1 MTTAAQAFAALARLE
16 PKEALD
22 YLKQRGEITQS
33 WSWVDLWGAEHA
45 QAFTISRLTQVDLL
59 KDIQAMITA
68 SVNGEM
74 GRRDFMRD
82 AKKALQDKGWWGEK
96 EVIHPVTGEA
106 LKTTF
111 NPARLQLI
119 FDVNTRQ
126 AYAAG
131 QWERMQ
137 ASKRSHPYIR
147 YVTMGDGLVRKT
159 HAVWSNVTLPVDDAF
174 WHTHFP
180 PNGYR
185 CRCRVVSVSQRE
197 YDKGKTPTGE
207 DMLKTAPPTQWK
219 EWVNPSTGASVQV
232 PEGVHPA
239 FSYNV
244 GIAAERAKQM
254 ANLITEKMTAM
265 PEPLAVKVAQAL
277 AKSPGFEAWFANPQ
291 GHSWPLVR
299 VSQVDAE
306 AIGSRLTVAQ
316 LSPDTVRKQALIH
329 PELTAA
335 EYALAQEVV
344 ANANFK
350 VLEGESSMIYVL
362 QQANE
367 STGGYVL
374 IVKAT
379 KTGEGLF
386 VTSYRRLSRDAANSD
401 AEVARLLEKGN
412 KK

>member
-16 PKEALD
+16 PKEALG

-33 WSWVDLWGAEHA
+33 WSWADLWGAEHA

-59 KDIQAMITA
+59 KDMQTMITA

-82 AKKALQDKGWWGEK
+82 AKKALQAKGWWGEK
-96 EVIHPVTGEA
+96 EVIHPVTGEV

-111 NPARLQLI
+111 NPARLELI
-119 FDVNTRQ
+119 FSTNTRQ

-131 QWERMQ
+131 QWERIQ
-137 ASKRSHPYIR
+137 ASKTSHPYIR
-147 YVTMGDGLVRKT
+147 YVTMGDGLVRDS
-159 HAVWSNVTLPVDDAF
+159 HAIWANLTLPVDDPF

-185 CRCRVVSVSQRE
+185 CRCRVVSVSQRD
-197 YDKGKTPTGE
+197 YDKGLTPRGE
-207 DMLKTAPPTQWK
+207 DMLKTIPDVQWK

-232 PEGVHPA
+232 PDGVHPA
-239 FSYNV
+239 FAYNV
-244 GIAAERAKQM
+244 GIAAEHAKHM
-254 ANLITEKMTAM
+254 ANVITDKMTTM

-277 AKSPGFEAWFANPQ
+277 ANSPGFEAWFANPQ
-291 GHSWPLVR
+291 GYSWPLVR
-299 VSQVDAE
+299 ISQVDAE
-306 AIGSRLTVAQ
+306 VIGSRLTVAQ

-335 EYALAQEVV
+335 EYAMAQQVV
-344 ANANFK
+344 VEATIK
-350 VLEGESSMIYVL
+350 VMDGENSMIYVL

-367 STGGYVL
+367 TTGGYVL

-379 KTGEGLF
+379 RTGEGLF

-401 AEVARLLEKGN
+401 AEVARLLQKGN